1 MATFDLKSF
10 DTISGSET
18 PTRVN
23 LVDPQTKEEITIKN
37 EDGTSEP
44 LWVEILGPDSKKY
57 KTENNKIINSRITA
71 NKKGGKVTAELMD
84 QENKKLVAA
93 VITGWS
99 PKFVREG
106 APFLYSAENAKLFV
120 EAYPPIYEQ
129 LNDFLQD
136 RGNFVKN

>member
-1 MATFDLKSF
+1 MCAFDLKNF

-23 LVDPQTKEEITIKN
+23 LVDPQTKEEILI
-37 EDGTSEP
+37 DGKP
-44 LWVEILGPDSKKY
+44 LWIELLGPDSKKY
-57 KTENNKIINSRITA
+57 KSENNKIINSRIVA
-71 NKKGGKVTAELMD
+71 NKKGGKVTAELME

-99 PKFVREG
+99 DQFVKDGE
-106 APFLYSAENAKLFV
+106 PFVFSAANAAVLV
-120 EAYPPIYEQ
+120 NAYPPIFEQ

-136 RGNFVKN
+136 RGNFLKN

>member
-23 LVDPQTKEEITIKN
+23 LVNPQTKEEITIKN
-37 EDGTSEP
+37 EDGTSTS

-57 KTENNKIINSRITA
+57 KTENNKIINNRIVA

-99 PKFVREG
+99 PEFVRDG
-106 APFLYSAENAKLFV
+106 APFPYSPENAKLFV